1 MRLVVLLGLLGAAFY
16 GAMQMQAPAPQ
27 TRAAPAAAPAAEPVR
42 DTATAPVATPSTL
55 PATVRR
61 LADSPVTGPTRP
73 VVLPDAVI
81 DPAAVQRIS
90 APAAQPAAPS
100 PPRADGSA
108 FRPVIA
114 NSANVRGGPSTGFPV
129 VGRLTRGE
137 EVEVVEA
144 DPSGWVRIR
153 VQGDG
158 VDGWIAARLLGN

>member
-1 MRLVVLLGLLGAAFY
+1 MRLVVLLGLLGMGFY
-16 GAMQMQAPAPQ
+16 GAMQLQLPAEPARVTPAKAPVAVPAVAE
-27 TRAAPAAAPAAEPVR
+27 TAAPA
-42 DTATAPVATPSTL
+42 TTPSTL

-61 LADSPVTGPTRP
+61 LADSPVTGPARP

-81 DPAAVQRIS
+81 DPAAVQRIA

-100 PPRADGSA
+100 APSVQGSA

-129 VGRLTRGE
+129 VGRLTRGD

-158 VDGWIAARLLGN
+158 IDGWIAARLLGN